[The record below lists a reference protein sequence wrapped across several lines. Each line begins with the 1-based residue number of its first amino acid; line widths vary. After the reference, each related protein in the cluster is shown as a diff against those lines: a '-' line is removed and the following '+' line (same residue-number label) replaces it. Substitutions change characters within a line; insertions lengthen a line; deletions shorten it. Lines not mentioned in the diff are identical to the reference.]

1 MDRLNGQTPPMLSF
15 LLVDTRLVNW
25 CGAHDDRFE
34 WVNEVT
40 VESRSLTFYSC
51 PSTHLCS
58 FP

>member
-1 MDRLNGQTPPMLSF
+1 MDRLNGQTPPLLSF

-40 VESRSLTFYSC
+40 VEIRPCL
-51 PSTHLCS
+51 
-58 FP
+58 